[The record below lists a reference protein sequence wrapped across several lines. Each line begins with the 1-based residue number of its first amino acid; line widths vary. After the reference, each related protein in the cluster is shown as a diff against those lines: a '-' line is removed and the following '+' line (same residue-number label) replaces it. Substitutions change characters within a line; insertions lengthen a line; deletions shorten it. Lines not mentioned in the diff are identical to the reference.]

1 MATSKN
7 RSGDSWQRR
16 SGLSDWSDKIDK
28 LQKSA
33 PGCCRISAKKANSAN
48 VWTVFPSPMSSAKMP
63 LIWLSVNLRRIKT
76 WSSRSNQVQKTK
88 STGNHNYLDYF
99 SYQQIIAHNRT
110 LKKHLQQYPAIS
122 HLAIHR
128 SPWAWCGIKLPCLG
142 KLRFESYQSQSWK
155 LMETHGC
162 VFPIWKTTFFAC
174 KWLVVLHE
182 NTQNWK
188 EKRKSM
194 PSSFGIQTQRR

>member
-16 SGLSDWSDKIDK
+16 TGLSDWSDKIDK

-63 LIWLSVNLRRIKT
+63 LIWLSVNLRQLKKFE
-76 WSSRSNQVQKTK
+76 VQEVTK
-88 STGNHNYLDYF
+88 FKKQNLLAIITIYLDYF

-110 LKKHLQQYPAIS
+110 
-122 HLAIHR
+122 
-128 SPWAWCGIKLPCLG
+128 
-142 KLRFESYQSQSWK
+142 
-155 LMETHGC
+155 
-162 VFPIWKTTFFAC
+162 
-174 KWLVVLHE
+174 
-182 NTQNWK
+182 
-188 EKRKSM
+188 
-194 PSSFGIQTQRR
+194 